1 MFSFVSDHHHITLTL
16 LGFCTSEPSQ
26 TAPNAVS
33 TDGQGYVVEDAT
45 YRQHLQNAVEIK
57 QVGPIVVDFVHA
69 IHSATEINMQKSQ
82 CP

>member
-1 MFSFVSDHHHITLTL
+1 MSAQHMKMWRPELDVAL
-16 LGFCTSEPSQ
+16 
-26 TAPNAVS
+26 

-69 IHSATEINMQKSQ
+69 IHSAIENNMQKSQ
-82 CP
+82 SP